1 MNPQDPLAQL
11 RPLHLPAADFSWPL
25 APGWWI
31 LASLIVMVL
40 ILVLMALYRYHQRRA
55 VLRQA
60 RAELRKITNRW
71 GDRESS
77 QDAVVAINALLKA
90 VALHYQQDTTI
101 ASLTGK
107 NWQAWLQNTT
117 RKPHQNACQFDFTWQ
132 VYSGNQDLLWANREA
147 TLTDCER
154 WLVGHKGRH
163 YA

>member
-1 MNPQDPLAQL
+1 MNPQDPLAKL

-31 LASLIVMVL
+31 LASLFVIVL
-40 ILVLMALYRYHQRRA
+40 ILVLTALYRSHQRRA

-60 RAELRKITNRW
+60 RAELRKIATRW

-90 VALHYQQDTTI
+90 VALHYQKDTTT

-117 RKPHQNACQFDFTWQ
+117 RKRQQNA
-132 VYSGNQDLLWANREA
+132 
-147 TLTDCER
+147 
-154 WLVGHKGRH
+154 
-163 YA
+163 

>member
-1 MNPQDPLAQL
+1 MNPQDPLAKL

-31 LASLIVMVL
+31 LASLIVIVL
-40 ILVLMALYRYHQRRA
+40 ILVLTALYRYHQRRA

-60 RAELRKITNRW
+60 RAELRKIATRW

-90 VALHYQQDTTI
+90 VALHYQKDTTT

-117 RKPHQNACQFDFTWQ
+117 RKRQQNA
-132 VYSGNQDLLWANREA
+132 
-147 TLTDCER
+147 
-154 WLVGHKGRH
+154 
-163 YA
+163 